1 MKKLKK
7 PLLFTLIML
16 PFAVIGSYFAAL
28 YTLNY
33 TNPELLE
40 KALAQIGSKDVLVL
54 ISTIQPVILAL
65 LCSFFGY
72 ILSEKVGLMRSFSFE
87 RKNIIVVLGISAL
100 CGIMLSLDAW
110 TFAKW
115 IPELNGY
122 YDTAGSF
129 NTVTWIT
136 SVIYGGIIEEVML
149 RLFVM
154 SLISFIIWKCFFRK
168 EKKASDKVFITANVI
183 SALIFAAGHLP
194 STAILFGNL
203 TPLLLIRC
211 FLLNGAIGT
220 VLGRF
225 YRKYGIQ
232 YAMLAHVM
240 VHIVSKIIWIA
251 FIP

>member
-129 NTVTWIT
+129 DTVTWIT

-149 RLFVM
+149 
-154 SLISFIIWKCFFRK
+154 S
-168 EKKASDKVFITANVI
+168 
-183 SALIFAAGHLP
+183 
-194 STAILFGNL
+194 
-203 TPLLLIRC
+203 
-211 FLLNGAIGT
+211 
-220 VLGRF
+220 
-225 YRKYGIQ
+225 
-232 YAMLAHVM
+232 HVE
-240 VHIVSKIIWIA
+240 
-251 FIP
+251 

>member
-129 NTVTWIT
+129 DTVTWIT

-168 EKKASDKVFITANVI
+168 EEKVSDKVFITANVI
-183 SALIFAAGHLP
+183 SA
-194 STAILFGNL
+194 
-203 TPLLLIRC
+203 
-211 FLLNGAIGT
+211 
-220 VLGRF
+220 
-225 YRKYGIQ
+225 
-232 YAMLAHVM
+232 
-240 VHIVSKIIWIA
+240 
-251 FIP
+251 

>member
-129 NTVTWIT
+129 DTVTWIT

-168 EKKASDKVFITANVI
+168 EEKASDKVFITANVI

-232 YAMLAHVM
+232 YAMLSHVM